1 MNFYLKLIPI
11 SLFFFFCQSCHESV
25 KKSKKPN
32 FIIFIADDISWDDF
46 GCYGNKQV
54 KTPNIDNLSSEGL
67 IFNNM
72 YLTTSSCSPSRNSI
86 MTGRYP
92 HNTGAPELHTEP
104 PIDMVSMAEVL
115 KDHGY
120 YTVSSGKFHMGEYA
134 RRGFNLIHDKKEVNG
149 KGGEKKWLNVLENRP
164 KQKPFFMWY
173 ASYDAHRDWDNSE
186 FSGTHNPDQLIPPE
200 YLVNDRQTRVD
211 LAKYYD
217 EINRF
222 DYSVGEVVDELKR
235 QGVFDNTII
244 MIMSDNGRPFPHSK
258 TRVNDQGVKT
268 PFILVYKNENIL
280 GITEGLVSSID
291 IAPTIL
297 DYAKIEISETFQGRS
312 FRKLLTNPRK
322 PFRNYVFAEHNW
334 HDYEA
339 HQRMVRDKN
348 FMYIENNRN
357 HIAQLGPLDAINSL
371 SFESL
376 YIKNISDELN
386 EIQKEIFIN
395 PRPKE
400 EFYEMQN
407 DHFQR
412 NNLIQ
417 NEAFENQINDLKK
430 ILNIWKVETGDSE
443 PMKLTKHW
451 YSRKPGSKV
460 KNDLNKSI
468 ELLKTKHHGIR
479 GEFPGQINNAVKIN
493 HKGPF

>member
-1 MNFYLKLIPI
+1 MSFYLKLIPV
-11 SLFFFFCQSCHESV
+11 SLFFFFCQSCNESV

-32 FIIFIADDISWDDF
+32 FIVFIADDISWDDF

-54 KTPNIDNLSSEGL
+54 KTPNIDNLASEGL

-258 TRVNDQGVKT
+258 TRLNDQGVKT
-268 PFILVYKNENIL
+268 PFIIHYPELLKENNVVNSLI
-280 GITEGLVSSID
+280 SSID
-291 IAPTIL
+291 IAPTLL
-297 DYAKIEISETFQGRS
+297 DIAEIEIKDNFQGKS
-312 FRKLLTNPRK
+312 FYNLIKNPNQK
-322 PFRNYVFAEHNW
+322 FRNYVFAEHNW
-334 HDYEA
+334 HDYESY
-339 HQRMVRDKN
+339 QRMVRNDRYL
-348 FMYIENNRN
+348 YIVNSRPEFP
-357 HIAQLGPLDAINSL
+357 QEGPLDAINSPT
-371 SFESL
+371 
-376 YIKNISDELN
+376 YIDLKTAQKNNTITK
-386 EIQKEIFIN
+386 IQAEIFIQ
-395 PRPKE
+395 PRQAE
-400 EFYEMQN
+400 ELYDLSN
-407 DHFQR
+407 DPYQF
-412 NNLIQ
+412 NNLISS
-417 NEAFENQINDLKK
+417 EKIEDEYLLLKN
-430 ILNIWKVETGDSE
+430 ILNNWITETGDSKPIHITKDWYLREQE
-443 PMKLTKHW
+443 PFNE
-451 YSRKPGSKV
+451 SS
-460 KNDLNKSI
+460 
-468 ELLKTKHHGIR
+468 LLKTEFHGIR
-479 GEFPGQINNAVKIN
+479 EEMPGKSTNAVKN
-493 HKGPF
+493 NNKGPF

>member
-1 MNFYLKLIPI
+1 
-11 SLFFFFCQSCHESV
+11 
-25 KKSKKPN
+25 
-32 FIIFIADDISWDDF
+32 
-46 GCYGNKQV
+46 
-54 KTPNIDNLSSEGL
+54 
-67 IFNNM
+67 
-72 YLTTSSCSPSRNSI
+72 
-86 MTGRYP
+86 
-92 HNTGAPELHTEP
+92 
-104 PIDMVSMAEVL
+104 MAEVL

-322 PFRNYVFAEHNW
+322 PFRNFVFAEHNW

-376 YIKNISDELN
+376 Y
-386 EIQKEIFIN
+386 
-395 PRPKE
+395 
-400 EFYEMQN
+400 
-407 DHFQR
+407 
-412 NNLIQ
+412 
-417 NEAFENQINDLKK
+417 KK
-430 ILNIWKVETGDSE
+430 TF
-443 PMKLTKHW
+443 PM
-451 YSRKPGSKV
+451 
-460 KNDLNKSI
+460 N
-468 ELLKTKHHGIR
+468 
-479 GEFPGQINNAVKIN
+479 
-493 HKGPF
+493 